1 MAHAGVMLTRA
12 VVPSMVPRFDATITS
27 SASRQC
33 ELPRAFFGHQLTF
46 APTSAAS
53 HAQPSKLPRTFPCVR
68 SSVNGN
74 EPAARP
80 SRPEYIPN
88 RIDDPNYV
96 RIFDTTLRDGE
107 QSPGATLT
115 SKEKLDIARQLA
127 RLGVDIIEA
136 GFPIASP
143 DDLEAV
149 RTIAKEVG
157 NNIDPVTGYVPV
169 ICGLARCN
177 KADIDASWEA
187 VRHAAR
193 PRIHTFIATSAIH
206 MEYKL
211 RKSPDEVVEIARS
224 MVAYAKSLGCNDIEF
239 SPEDAGRSD
248 PEFLYRILGEVI
260 KAGATTLNI
269 PDTVGYTMPS
279 EFGELIAKIRQNT
292 EGAENVIIST
302 HCQNDLGLATANTLA
317 GAKAGARQLEVT
329 INGIGERAGNAS
341 LEEVVMAIRCRGQ
354 EQFGGLY
361 TGINPKHIALSSR
374 MVTEYTGMLV
384 QPHKAIVGANAFAHE
399 SGIHQDGMLK
409 YKGTY
414 EIMAPEDVGIV
425 RSDAAGIVLGKHSGR
440 HALKTRLQQMG
451 YDSDSRELDEVF
463 KRFKAVAGTQS
474 RSCPLYR
481 LSLPTP
487 LPQLRWPMTWIARSC
502 EVFKRFKVVQTPFP
516 HISHVSWPLSLPC
529 SHTSPPQPPTQ
540 MGYDF
545 DSAELDEVFK
555 RFKAV
560 ADKKKIVT
568 DGDVEALVSDS
579 VFQPK
584 TIWELADLQVVC
596 GTMGLPT
603 ATVKLVGPDG
613 VEQIQAAMGTGPVD
627 AVYKAINNIV
637 DLNVELTEY
646 SLNSVTEG
654 IDALACTRVAIRS
667 TGDAHMATHSQHG
680 SIERTFRGE
689 EVEERGEEVE
699 EREGE
704 VEEREGA
711 VEERGEEVEER
722 GEEVEE
728 RGEEVEERGEE
739 VEERGEEV
747 EERGEEVEERGEE
760 VEERGEEV
768 EERGEEVEEREG
780 EVEERGEEVEER
792 MQEVRCGHPL
802 HGGYAHGYALAARQH
817 QEGLQVRGRQV
828 EVGGERA
835 FGGAD
840 EDIVVSSARAYISA
854 VNKMLGFGDSA
865 ASIASRHHV
874 NVA

>member
-1 MAHAGVMLTRA
+1 
-12 VVPSMVPRFDATITS
+12 MVSRFDATTTTS
-27 SASRQC
+27 GSRQC
-33 ELPRAFFGHQLTF
+33 DLPRAFFGQQLAF
-46 APTSAAS
+46 APSSAAS

-157 NNIDPVTGYVPV
+157 NNIDPQTGYVPV

-211 RKSPDEVVEIARS
+211 RKTPDEVVEIARS

-239 SPEDAGRSD
+239 SPEDAGRWVRVMGADWCWWVLMGFGPDDAGRWDAVMGADGCWWVPMGARGRGSKLHIVCHLAGTRAQHVAVRQEPGVSISLVVMLSVGWYLWPELVFARWQATSLSSHPIPCCPRSDPEFLYRILGEVIKAGAKTLNIPDTVGSD

-269 PDTVGYTMPS
+269 PDTVGYTMPP
-279 EFGELIAKIRQNT
+279 EFGDLIAKIRQNT

-425 RSDAAGIVLGKHSGR
+425 RTDAAGIVLGKHSGR
-440 HALKTRLQQMG
+440 HALKTRLQ
-451 YDSDSRELDEVF
+451 
-463 KRFKAVAGTQS
+463 
-474 RSCPLYR
+474 
-481 LSLPTP
+481 
-487 LPQLRWPMTWIARSC
+487 
-502 EVFKRFKVVQTPFP
+502 
-516 HISHVSWPLSLPC
+516 
-529 SHTSPPQPPTQ
+529 Q

-584 TIWELADLQVVC
+584 TIWELTDLQPKTIWELTDLQPKTIWELTDLQPKTIWELTDLQVSLNQ
-596 GTMGLPT
+596 GP
-603 ATVKLVGPDG
+603 VG
-613 VEQIQAAMGTGPVD
+613 VLEASGTG
-627 AVYKAINNIV
+627 
-637 DLNVELTEY
+637 
-646 SLNSVTEG
+646 
-654 IDALACTRVAIRS
+654 
-667 TGDAHMATHSQHG
+667 
-680 SIERTFRGE
+680 
-689 EVEERGEEVE
+689 
-699 EREGE
+699 
-704 VEEREGA
+704 
-711 VEERGEEVEER
+711 
-722 GEEVEE
+722 
-728 RGEEVEERGEE
+728 
-739 VEERGEEV
+739 
-747 EERGEEVEERGEE
+747 
-760 VEERGEEV
+760 
-768 EERGEEVEEREG
+768 
-780 EVEERGEEVEER
+780 
-792 MQEVRCGHPL
+792 
-802 HGGYAHGYALAARQH
+802 
-817 QEGLQVRGRQV
+817 
-828 EVGGERA
+828 
-835 FGGAD
+835 
-840 EDIVVSSARAYISA
+840 
-854 VNKMLGFGDSA
+854 
-865 ASIASRHHV
+865 
-874 NVA
+874 